1 MTSLSRWLAKM
12 TVCGLLVSGLAG
24 SSARAQNMAVRPIPA
39 APAVNNAFNV
49 GAVQGLRGG
58 YAAGFNSGAFANPY
72 WGGGWYNSTGA
83 ALSGVSDIVNSQGNF
98 LIQNEQSWLLHEQ
111 QKQER
116 IKTRRMTFDERM
128 YEQANT
134 PSAEDLREKD
144 RMTALRR
151 SLNNP
156 PQNEIWS
163 GLALNTILESVQR
176 DNIPVSLRPIIPLS
190 PETLN
195 HINTTSGTTAGSI
208 GLIRDGGKLTWPL
221 TLKGS
226 DFGSDRSKMDELAAK
241 ALEEASRGAVQAET
255 IQAMTSTLDGL
266 RETLRQKVEEMSLS
280 DHMAARR
287 YLNELENTISA
298 LQDPNVSKQVS
309 RSWAKSASVS
319 ELVDQMTRQG
329 IRFAAATAGDEPSYS
344 SLYQS
349 FVAFTSGLSQLR
361 AQKQPQ
367 DK

>member
-1 MTSLSRWLAKM
+1 MM
-12 TVCGLLVSGLAG
+12 YGLLLALP
-24 SSARAQNMAVRPIPA
+24 STAVAQNMAVRPITTPD
-39 APAVNNAFNV
+39 AVGAFNV
-49 GAVQGLRGG
+49 GATQGLRTGF
-58 YAAGFNSGAFANPY
+58 ASGFNNAAFINPY
-72 WGGGWYNSTGA
+72 WGPGWYNPVGS
-83 ALSGVSDIVNSQGNF
+83 ALSGSADVINAQGNF

-116 IKTRRMTFDERM
+116 LKTRRMAFDQKM

-144 RMTALRR
+144 RVTALRR

-163 GLALNTILESVQR
+163 GAALNTILESVQR
-176 DNIPVSLRPIIPLS
+176 DNVPVSMRPMIPLS
-190 PETLN
+190 PETLSR
-195 HINTTSGTTAGSI
+195 INTTSGTTAGSI

-221 TLKGS
+221 TLKGP
-226 DFGSDRSKMDELAAK
+226 DFASDRSKMDELTVK
-241 ALEEASRGAVQAET
+241 ALEEASRGAVQADT
-255 IQAMTSTLDGL
+255 LQAMTSTLDGL
-266 RETLRQKVEEMSLS
+266 RETLRQKVEEMSLN

-287 YLNELENTISA
+287 YLNELESTISA

-309 RSWAKSASVS
+309 RSWAKSTSVS
-319 ELVDQMTRQG
+319 ELVDQFTRQG
-329 IRFAAATAGDEPSYS
+329 IRFAAATPGDEPSYS

-361 AQKQPQ
+361 AQKPPQ